1 MRGNAEHSLVGWEPA
16 GWGFW
21 LRWTLISAIGFA
33 LSFIVAAI
41 LGTLWGVFL
50 TLFGANPNVGLA
62 LGALLLGLGVGAVI
76 GLLQWFVLH
85 RYLSR
90 SGWWIAASAVG
101 AGLGFAVA
109 LVVSGAA
116 NGWLLG
122 GIVGGLVG
130 GALIGFLQWRVLRDA
145 LAQGASYIWIG
156 ASAVAWALAMALIG
170 IGMDS
175 VARGTAT
182 MRPGIILVAL
192 LGLVGMIIA
201 SAITGAVLLWLLRHP
216 ASRPQ

>member
-1 MRGNAEHSLVGWEPA
+1 
-16 GWGFW
+16 
-21 LRWTLISAIGFA
+21 
-33 LSFIVAAI
+33 
-41 LGTLWGVFL
+41 
-50 TLFGANPNVGLA
+50 
-62 LGALLLGLGVGAVI
+62 
-76 GLLQWFVLH
+76 
-85 RYLSR
+85 
-90 SGWWIAASAVG
+90 
-101 AGLGFAVA
+101 VA